1 MADFMNDRRIDPR
14 VKAILSMLPNLSASD
29 VSSRQEMLDEAS
41 QESAVAQVAAM
52 KAVTDFIDNE
62 ELAPSKGLT
71 ITEKDI
77 VSDPD
82 GNTIKLRIIRPDTKE
97 KLACI
102 YYIHGGGMASLS
114 AFDGNYRAW
123 GKIIAAK
130 NVAVV
135 MVEFRN
141 SIVPSEVKDIAPF
154 PGGLNDCISGFK
166 WTIANAD
173 SLNIDAKK
181 ITIAGESGGGNLT
194 LATALAL
201 KKEGNLGLVKGL
213 YALCPYIVGKYPD
226 DRFPSTV
233 ENNGIFIDIHNN
245 RGIHGYGIEEFN
257 SKNPI
262 AWPAFATVEDV
273 TGFPPTVISVNECDP
288 LRDEGVEFYRLLLE
302 AGVQARGRM
311 ILGTMH
317 GTEILPIACPDIS
330 HDTARHMADFANS

>member
-226 DRFPSTV
+226 ARFPSTV

-273 TGFPPTVISVNECDP
+273 KGFPPTVISVNECDP
-288 LRDEGVEFYRLLLE
+288 LRDEGVEFYRLLLD

>member
-1 MADFMNDRRIDPR
+1 MANFMNDRRIDPR
-14 VKAILSMLPNLSASD
+14 VKAILAMLPDLSAGD

-41 QESAVAQVAAM
+41 QESAITQVAAM

-77 VSDPD
+77 ISDPD

-141 SIVPSEVKDIAPF
+141 SIVPSEVKDIAAF

-226 DRFPSTV
+226 ARFPSTV

-245 RGIHGYGIEEFN
+245 RGIHSYGVEEF
-257 SKNPI
+257 SSRNPI
-262 AWPAFATVEDV
+262 AWPAFATVEDL

>member
-226 DRFPSTV
+226 ARFPSTV
-233 ENNGIFIDIHNN
+233 ENNGIFIEIHNN

-273 TGFPPTVISVNECDP
+273 KGFPPTVISVNECDP

>member
-135 MVEFRN
+135 MIEFRN

-226 DRFPSTV
+226 ARFPSTV

>member
-1 MADFMNDRRIDPR
+1 MADFMNDRRLDPR
-14 VKAILSMLPNLSASD
+14 VKAVLSMLPDLSAGD
-29 VSSRQEMLDEAS
+29 VSSRQQMLDEAS
-41 QESAVAQVAAM
+41 QESAIAQVAGM

-62 ELAPSKGLT
+62 DLAPSEGLT

-77 VSDPD
+77 ISDPD
-82 GNTIKLRIIRPDTKE
+82 GNTIKLRIIRPDTSE

-141 SIVPSEVKDIAPF
+141 SIVPSEVKEVAAF

-166 WTIANAD
+166 WTLANAD
-173 SLNIDAKK
+173 ALNIDAKK
-181 ITIAGESGGGNLT
+181 VTIAGESGGGNLT

-226 DRFPSTV
+226 ARYPSTT

-245 RGIHGYGIEEFN
+245 RGIHSYGIEEFE

>member
-1 MADFMNDRRIDPR
+1 
-14 VKAILSMLPNLSASD
+14 
-29 VSSRQEMLDEAS
+29 
-41 QESAVAQVAAM
+41 
-52 KAVTDFIDNE
+52 
-62 ELAPSKGLT
+62 
-71 ITEKDI
+71 
-77 VSDPD
+77 
-82 GNTIKLRIIRPDTKE
+82 
-97 KLACI
+97 
-102 YYIHGGGMASLS
+102 MASLS

-226 DRFPSTV
+226 ARFPSTV

>member
-226 DRFPSTV
+226 ARFPSTV

>member
-1 MADFMNDRRIDPR
+1 MADFMNDRRLDPR

-226 DRFPSTV
+226 ARFPSTV

>member
-77 VSDPD
+77 VSEPD

-226 DRFPSTV
+226 ARFPSTV

-273 TGFPPTVISVNECDP
+273 KGFPPTVISVNECDP

>member
-14 VKAILSMLPNLSASD
+14 VKAILSMLPNLSVSD

-141 SIVPSEVKDIAPF
+141 SIVPSEVKELSAF

-166 WTIANAD
+166 WTLANAD

-181 ITIAGESGGGNLT
+181 VTIAGESGGGNLT

-226 DRFPSTV
+226 SRYPSTV
-233 ENNGIFIDIHNN
+233 ENNGIFIDVHNN
-245 RGIHGYGIEEFN
+245 RGMHSYGIEEFEA
-257 SKNPI
+257 KNPL

-273 TGFPPTVISVNECDP
+273 AGFPPTVISVNECDP